1 MFRPLCKLSRNKIMC
16 KPLKEYL
23 GVIRDYTREIVTFG
37 GFVIAVFIYLDF
49 REVVKE
55 QATNAAHTA
64 EILRTMDTRLQHLE
78 NYHQQQLKQRD

>member
-1 MFRPLCKLSRNKIMC
+1 MC
-16 KPLKEYL
+16 KPLKEHL

-55 QATNAAHTA
+55 QTTNAAHTA

-78 NYHQQQLKQRD
+78 NYHQQQLQKRDYPQL

>member
-1 MFRPLCKLSRNKIMC
+1 MC

-64 EILRTMDTRLQHLE
+64 RSYGRWIPVSSIWRITTSNSLNSEINSNCKVFLTSSL
-78 NYHQQQLKQRD
+78 

>member
-1 MFRPLCKLSRNKIMC
+1 M
-16 KPLKEYL
+16 
-23 GVIRDYTREIVTFG
+23 IRDYTREIVTFG

-64 EILRTMDTRLQHLE
+64 EILRTLGKRIQQLE
-78 NYHQQQLKQRD
+78 NCHKQQLKQRD

>member
-1 MFRPLCKLSRNKIMC
+1 M
-16 KPLKEYL
+16 
-23 GVIRDYTREIVTFG
+23 IRDYTREIVTFG

-78 NYHQQQLKQRD
+78 NYHQNSLNSEINSNCKVFLTSSN

>member
-1 MFRPLCKLSRNKIMC
+1 MC

-55 QATNAAHTA
+55 QTTNAAHTA

-78 NYHQQQLKQRD
+78 NYHQQQLQKRDYP

>member
-1 MFRPLCKLSRNKIMC
+1 MC

-55 QATNAAHTA
+55 QATNAAPPWHYA
-64 EILRTMDTRLQHLE
+64 CAVMKFGPRSRPP
-78 NYHQQQLKQRD
+78 

>member
-1 MFRPLCKLSRNKIMC
+1 MC

-55 QATNAAHTA
+55 QATNAAHTDDGYPSPA
-64 EILRTMDTRLQHLE
+64 FGELPPATA
-78 NYHQQQLKQRD
+78 

>member
-1 MFRPLCKLSRNKIMC
+1 MC

-55 QATNAAHTA
+55 VA
-64 EILRTMDTRLQHLE
+64 LSRVRG
-78 NYHQQQLKQRD
+78 LKLFPS

>member
-1 MFRPLCKLSRNKIMC
+1 MC

-55 QATNAAHTA
+55 VALSRVRGLKLPRPLFAACRVPSHSH
-64 EILRTMDTRLQHLE
+64 ECVD
-78 NYHQQQLKQRD
+78 